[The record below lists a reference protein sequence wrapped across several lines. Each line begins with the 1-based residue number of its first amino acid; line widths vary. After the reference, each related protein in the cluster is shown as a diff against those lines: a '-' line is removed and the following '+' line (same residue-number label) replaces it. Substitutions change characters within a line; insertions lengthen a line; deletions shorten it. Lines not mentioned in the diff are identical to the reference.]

1 MPRIMSAARNPQQTR
16 QRILQAAQQEFAEH
30 GPAGARVDQVAQ
42 RAGVNKRMIYHYFDS
57 KDGLFRAVLSS
68 VLADAMAEIDLD
80 GGDLVQHLALL
91 ARQEDV
97 LRLWVWEALAATS
110 SVPADSAWG
119 SLLDQLGSELR
130 GAAVD
135 DATGHSLL
143 ALLAVA
149 LVPAVLGP
157 LSSRVTGLD
166 ATSVAFRQGQSEF
179 IERFVRLLANDVA
192 AATVAPAREAR
203 PQRVRYRYQWPSR

>member
-1 MPRIMSAARNPQQTR
+1 MAAPRNPQQTR

-30 GPAGARVDQVAQ
+30 GPAGARVDQVAR

-68 VLADAMAEIDLD
+68 VLADAMAEIDSD
-80 GGDLVQHLALL
+80 GGDLVQHLTLL

-119 SLLDQLGSELR
+119 TLLDQLGSELR
-130 GAAVD
+130 GARCRW
-135 DATGHSLL
+135 THL
-143 ALLAVA
+143 A
-149 LVPAVLGP
+149 
-157 LSSRVTGLD
+157 
-166 ATSVAFRQGQSEF
+166 
-179 IERFVRLLANDVA
+179 RL
-192 AATVAPAREAR
+192 R
-203 PQRVRYRYQWPSR
+203 

>member
-1 MPRIMSAARNPQQTR
+1 MSTPRNPRQTR
-16 QRILQAAQQEFAEH
+16 QRILQAARQEFAEH

-68 VLADAMAEIDLD
+68 VLADAIEEIDSD
-80 GGDLVQHLALL
+80 GGDLAQHLALL

-97 LRLWVWEALAATS
+97 LRLWVWEVLATPS
-110 SVPADSAWG
+110 PVPADPAWG
-119 SLLDQLGSELR
+119 SLLDRLGSELR
-130 GAAVD
+130 GAPID
-135 DATGHSLL
+135 DASGHSLL

-149 LVPAVLGP
+149 IVPAVLGP

-166 ATSVAFRQGQSEF
+166 PTGVAFRRGQSEF
-179 IERFVRLLANDVA
+179 IDRFIRLLANDVA
-192 AATVAPAREAR
+192 TTAVAPARKAR
-203 PQRVRYRYQWPSR
+203 PPRVRYRYQWPSR

>member
-1 MPRIMSAARNPQQTR
+1 MSTPRNPQQTR
-16 QRILQAAQQEFAEH
+16 QRILQAARQEFAEH

-68 VLADAMAEIDLD
+68 VLADAMAEIDSD
-80 GGDLVQHLALL
+80 GGDLAQHLALL

-97 LRLWVWEALAATS
+97 LRLWIWEALAAPS
-110 SVPADSAWG
+110 SVPADPAWG
-119 SLLDQLGSELR
+119 SLLDRLGSELR
-130 GAAVD
+130 AAAVD
-135 DATGHSLL
+135 DASGHSLL

-157 LSSRVTGLD
+157 LSSRVTELD
-166 ATSVAFRQGQSEF
+166 PTSVAFRQGQSEF
-179 IERFVRLLANDVA
+179 TDRLIRLLANEVA
-192 AATVAPAREAR
+192 VVAVAPARKAR
-203 PQRVRYRYQWPSR
+203 PPRVRYRYQWPSR